1 MLLVTKMLLMGLEI
15 FPLSLVVLSLLTFI
29 TTYIIAVSQ
38 KHVTP
43 YLPYISDTGSKSP
56 ESCIFGQ
63 LLNISTMLGFLG
75 QACDTSA
82 PSSAV
87 LKKFKLSFATMYV
100 RYKLVASMVNID
112 STRLHLLN
120 KISLG
125 FGIIAAFGMSVVGNF
140 QESNVLIV
148 HLIGALMVFGVG
160 ALYAILQSI
169 ISYKMYPEYNGLSIC
184 RIRAAI
190 SCFSSICFITT
201 FAAAAAAGKN
211 YKNDPLHWQP
221 EMKGFAAHIVSTAS
235 EWLLA
240 ISFLSFFMT
249 YIKDFR
255 KVEIDIAGRV
265 SVSHL
270 DDCTSDYLNERSP
283 LLR

>member
-1 MLLVTKMLLMGLEI
+1 MGLEI

-63 LLNISTMLGFLG
+63 LLNISTML
-75 QACDTSA
+75 A
-82 PSSAV
+82 
-87 LKKFKLSFATMYV
+87 FATMYV